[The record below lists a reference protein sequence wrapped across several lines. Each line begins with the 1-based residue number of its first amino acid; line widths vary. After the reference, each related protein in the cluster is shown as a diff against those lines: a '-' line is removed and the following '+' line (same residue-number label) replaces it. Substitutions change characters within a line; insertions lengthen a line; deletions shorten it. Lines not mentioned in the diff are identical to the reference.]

1 MRPHA
6 VRRAGMGITMQEHD
20 VVRAMLLRIGREVP
34 GTAPLAKAVLGWA
47 RPNADWLLGKRD
59 AKARLGWQ
67 ALRTELAGEMPREDE
82 PAGAIGVAAQV
93 AKALGFDEADT
104 RVLIAAVAFE
114 RCPRA
119 RAVARLLVEREADL
133 AAALADVA
141 GVEPHALR
149 RSQPIRLG
157 LVRTFARRGGGVEVE
172 LGWTLDKLLDR
183 PECQADELLDALVG
197 PRQTASLAIEDF
209 VAHQAHAALLVRL
222 LRGALEQGAVGVNIV
237 LHSPPGT
244 GKTELARTLTAAAGA
259 VLHGVGEADDDGDE
273 PTRWERVTALKL
285 AQRMLGSHG
294 GAVLLFDEMEDMIG
308 DAAPSPD
315 GRIKG
320 RQGSKLW
327 VNRLLETNKVPVI
340 WTTNALDNVDP
351 AILRR
356 MSFVLKLDRP
366 SQRGARQLAERVS
379 RDEGVALSPA
389 VHALVEAAP
398 EAASVLR
405 VAARTGMLAGD
416 GDDFTRVAESLVTA
430 LRGEMPVAAGHGPV
444 DLDLFESDCDLPAL
458 FARIAAPGAPT
469 DVSLLLTGPPGTG
482 KTGLAHHLARVLD
495 RPLITKR
502 ASDLLS
508 KWIGGTEAAIADA
521 FREAERSGGVL
532 LFDEVDSLLFDRST
546 ARTSWE
552 VTQVNELLTWL
563 DRHPLPFVA
572 ATNHGEKLDPAALR
586 RFVFKLELGPLGKAR
601 AAAAFERFFGMVAPT
616 ELAEIAN
623 LTPGDFAVVKRQIRF
638 AGGDM
643 AAILERLR
651 GEAEAKPGGAGRL
664 GF

>member
-1 MRPHA
+1 
-6 VRRAGMGITMQEHD
+6 MGYMMQEHD

-47 RPNADWLLGKRD
+47 RPHADWLLGKRD

-67 ALRTELAGEMPREDE
+67 TLRSGLASAMVREDE
-82 PAGAIGVAAQV
+82 TPCAIGIAAQV

-104 RVLIAAVAFE
+104 RILMAAVAFE
-114 RCPRA
+114 RCGRA
-119 RAVARLLVEREADL
+119 RAVARLMLDQEADL
-133 AAALADVA
+133 SAVLADVA

-157 LVRTFARRGGGVEVE
+157 LVRTIARRGGGVEVE
-172 LGWTLDKLLDR
+172 IGWALDKLLDR
-183 PECQADELLDALVG
+183 GECQSDELLEALVG
-197 PRQTASLAIEDF
+197 PRQTPSLALEDF
-209 VAHQAHAALLVRL
+209 VAHEAEAALLVRL
-222 LRGALEQGAVGVNIV
+222 LRGALERGAVGVNIV
-237 LHSPPGT
+237 LHGPPGT
-244 GKTELARTLTAAAGA
+244 GKTELARTLAHAAGA
-259 VLHGVGEADDDGDE
+259 MLHGVGEADDEGDE

-308 DAAPSPD
+308 DAAPAPD

-327 VNRLLETNKVPVI
+327 VNRLLETNPVPVI
-340 WTTNALDNVDP
+340 WTTNALDNVDA

-366 SQRGARQLAERVS
+366 SQRAARQLAERVS
-379 RDEGVALSPA
+379 RDEGVVLSPQ

-405 VAARTGMLAGD
+405 VAARAGVLAGEG
-416 GDDFTRVAESLVTA
+416 GDVVRVAKSLVTA
-430 LRGEMPVAAGHGPV
+430 LRGDRPVSPDHGPV
-444 DLDLFESDCDLPAL
+444 DLALFESDRDIEAL
-458 FARIAAPGAPT
+458 FARITAPGAPA

-482 KTGLAHHLARVLD
+482 KTGLAHRLAADLD
-495 RPLITKR
+495 RPLLVRR

-508 KWIGGTEAAIADA
+508 KWVGETEAKIAA
-521 FREAERSGGVL
+521 SFVEAERDGAVL

-546 ARTSWE
+546 AGNSWE

-572 ATNHGEKLDPAALR
+572 ATNHAGRLDPAALR
-586 RFVFKLELGPLGKAR
+586 RFVFKLELGALGPAR
-601 AAAAFERFFGMVAPT
+601 ARVAFARFFGVPAPAA
-616 ELAEIAN
+616 LAEIN
-623 LTPGDFAVVKRQIRF
+623 GLTPGDFAVVKRPAPALWYRYQ
-638 AGGDM
+638 
-643 AAILERLR
+643 ERYR
-651 GEAEAKPGGAGRL
+651 RRMG
-664 GF
+664 